1 MPDFAAARHHM
12 VQNQLEPNRV
22 SDMRVTGA
30 MEAVPRERFVPEAMA
45 GVAYLDEDIEIAP
58 GRYLMEP
65 MVFARMLQS
74 ASCDGGEIALDVGC
88 VTGYSAAVLASLVGT
103 VVAVEADEE
112 LAAKATENLTAL
124 EADNAV
130 VMVGEHT
137 AGYAEQGP
145 YDIIMIEGQVPQVPS
160 ALSDQLAEG
169 GRLIAVIGTGN
180 VGRLVRVTRS
190 GDNLLQE
197 ELFDAML
204 PPLTGFDQPAGF
216 VF

>member
-22 SDMRVTGA
+22 NDMRVASA
-30 MEAVPRERFVPEAMA
+30 MEAIPRERFVPEVMA

-65 MVFARMLQS
+65 MVFARLLQS
-74 ASCDGGEIALDVGC
+74 ADTQGGEIALDIGC

-103 VVAVEADEE
+103 VVAVEADED

-130 VMVGEHT
+130 VMVGDHA
-137 AGYAEQGP
+137 AGYAGQGP
-145 YDIIMIEGQVPQVPS
+145 YDVIVIEGQVPEVPS
-160 ALSDQLAEG
+160 ALSDQLTDG
-169 GRLIAVIGTGN
+169 GRLVAVIGSGN
-180 VGRLVRVTRS
+180 VGRLVRITRS

-204 PPLTGFDQPAGF
+204 PPLTGFDQPEKF
-216 VF
+216 SF

>member
-1 MPDFAAARHHM
+1 MPDFAAARHQM

-22 SDMRVTGA
+22 SDMRVTSA

-74 ASCDGGEIALDVGC
+74 ASTEGGEIALDVGC

-130 VMVGEHT
+130 VMVGDHT

>member
-22 SDMRVTGA
+22 SDARVAAA
-30 MEAVPRERFVPEAMA
+30 MEAIPRETFVPEAMT

-74 ASCDGGEIALDVGC
+74 ATTEGGEIALDVGC
-88 VTGYSAAVLASLVGT
+88 ATGYSAAVMANLVGT
-103 VVAVEADEE
+103 VVAVEADEA
-112 LAAKATENLTAL
+112 LAATATANLTSL

-130 VMVGEHT
+130 VMVGDHT
-137 AGYAEQGP
+137 VGYAEQGP
-145 YDIIMIEGQVPQVPS
+145 YDVIVIEGQVADVPQ
-160 ALSDQLAEG
+160 ALTDQLSEG
-169 GRLIAVIGTGN
+169 GRLIAVVGDGS
-180 VGRLVRVTRS
+180 VGRLIRLTRS
-190 GDNLLQE
+190 GDTLLKE

-204 PPLTGFDQPAGF
+204 PPLTGFEQKQGF